1 MFQECVSDVR
11 GRVWSLEHVATL
23 PSTLVRIL
31 SIIQDESTTALDL
44 ADEISHDPALALKV
58 LGAVNSSYYGFHR
71 QISTISD
78 AVVIL
83 GFEEVERLSL
93 AISVIN
99 IFDRDRDNS
108 RALHMLWRHSMACS
122 VAASGIE
129 AHYRTRK
136 PGVNGAHVAA
146 LLHDIGKAVIVQ
158 YFPEAVRPILRL
170 VQEDGLPVCE
180 AEREILEG
188 CTHCDIGAWIADRWG
203 LPPCLV
209 EAIAMHHAPE
219 LVPPDHLLTHI
230 THAANTMCNI
240 AGIRSLNVNTA
251 SEMDPR
257 TATILPIDE
266 MLQNH
271 IIARLERQRGLI
283 SAMAAGSVY

>member
-11 GRVWSLEHVATL
+11 GKVWSLDQVATL

-44 ADEISHDPALALKV
+44 ADEISNDPALALKV

-99 IFDRDRDNS
+99 LFGRDRENA

-122 VAASGIE
+122 VAASAIE
-129 AHYRTRK
+129 AHYRPRK

-146 LLHDIGKAVIVQ
+146 LVHDIGKAVIAQ

-203 LPPCLV
+203 LPPSLV

-219 LVPPDHLLTHI
+219 LAPADHLLPHI
-230 THAANTMCNI
+230 THVADALCNAA
-240 AGIRSLNVNTA
+240 GVRSLNA
-251 SEMDPR
+251 EMVTEIDPR
-257 TATILPIDE
+257 TAAIIPIDG
-266 MLQNH
+266 LLHNH
-271 IIARLERQRGLI
+271 IMARLDRQRGLI
-283 SAMAAGSVY
+283 GAMAAGGLY